1 MNRLFRASSPSS
13 SPKRIGALAALLA
26 LLALPSIA
34 DAQLWEDVT
43 ESTIGET
50 GEWSNKVEVADL
62 NGDGRVDILFA
73 NGGNYNEAGVPE
85 RNRVF
90 LNQGNTFTEAT
101 VDIMGT
107 TADLARVVKARDV
120 NGDGNTDILVGTTYQ
135 SQSRLYLGD
144 GTGNYQEVT
153 DTNLPQKL
161 ASIGDLE
168 VGDVDGDGD
177 LDIVLADWGPGDPF
191 VSTGGRILVWQND
204 GTGNFSDVTEE
215 SMPGTMVQ
223 WSWDMELLD
232 TDNDYD
238 LDVVVSCKVCT
249 GSHLFTNDGTG
260 VFEDNRSRMPQF
272 TNNYEFEPID
282 INGDGF
288 LDLVTINDGDELSGQ
303 FDRREHIF
311 LADGQGGFVDGT
323 SEVWPNAANIGAD
336 DNAVVVLDVDSDGD
350 PDFLIGALGG
360 AADRLLINNGGRLE
374 LDENVFGGSSTQ
386 GTLGLALADFN
397 GDGRL
402 DVVQSQGEL
411 AEDERVYF
419 GTGIAVDS
427 AAPIVQM
434 VSAKG
439 SADGMLIRARVHDNK
454 TPVMDFDFKEVV
466 AELEF
471 ESGTERLPLTW
482 VGGSLWRLDG
492 DPQGVLGVRVCA
504 TDAVG
509 NSECSA
515 SVDLVDDGTCDRCDG
530 GGGEKPG
537 ATSDGG
543 CSTSGGS
550 AGWLAMAFFALVAW
564 RRRRT
569 S

>member
-1 MNRLFRASSPSS
+1 MNRLFRASSLSLSS
-13 SPKRIGALAALLA
+13 SSSSSSKRIGALAALLA

-90 LNQGNTFTEAT
+90 LNQGDTFTEAT

-144 GTGNYQEVT
+144 GSGNYQEVT

-288 LDLVTINDGDELSGQ
+288 LDLVTINDGDQLSSQ

-323 SEVWPNAANIGAD
+323 SDVWPNAANIGAD

-350 PDFLIGALGG
+350 PDFLIGSLGS
-360 AADRLLINNGGRLE
+360 AADRLLINNGVIY
-374 LDENVFGGSSTQ
+374 NGGSSTQ

-411 AEDERVYF
+411 ADDERVYF

-482 VGGSLWRLDG
+482 VGGSLWRFDG

-515 SVDLVDDGTCDRCDG
+515 TVDIVNDGTCDRCDG
-530 GGGEKPG
+530 DGEKP
-537 ATSDGG
+537 TVTDDGG

-550 AGWLAMAFFALVAW
+550 AGWLAMALFALVAW
-564 RRRRT
+564 RRRRA

>member
-1 MNRLFRASSPSS
+1 MNRLFSRSASLS
-13 SPKRIGALAALLA
+13 ALLA
-26 LLALPSIA
+26 LLALPSVA
-34 DAQLWEDVT
+34 NAQLWQDVT
-43 ESTIGET
+43 SSTIGAT
-50 GEWSNKVEVADL
+50 AEWSNKVEVADL

-73 NGGNYNEAGVPE
+73 NGGNYNQAGVPE
-85 RNRVF
+85 QNRVF
-90 LNQGNTFTEAT
+90 LNQGDTFTEAT
-101 VDIMGT
+101 VDIMGAT
-107 TADLARVVKARDV
+107 PDLARVVKARDV

-144 GTGNYQEVT
+144 GTGKYEEVT

-168 VGDVDGDGD
+168 VGDIDGDGD

-191 VSTGGRILVWQND
+191 VSTGGRILVWRND
-204 GTGNFSDVTEE
+204 GTGKFSDATQE

-238 LDVVVSCKVCT
+238 LDIVVSCKVCT
-249 GSHLFTNDGTG
+249 GSHLFTNDGAG
-260 VFEDNRSRMPQF
+260 VFEDNRSGMPQF

-288 LDLVTINDGDELSGQ
+288 LDLVTINDGDELSNQ

-311 LADGQGGFVDGT
+311 LADGQGGYVDGT
-323 SEVWPNAANIGAD
+323 SEVWPDIANIGAD

-350 PDFLIGALGG
+350 PDFLIGALGS

-419 GTGIAVDS
+419 GSGIAVDS
-427 AAPIVQM
+427 APPIVQM

-439 SADGMLIRARVHDNK
+439 AADGMVVRARVHDNK

-466 AELEF
+466 AEVEF
-471 ESGTERLPLTW
+471 ESDTDRLPLTW

-492 DPQGVLGVRVCA
+492 DPQGVVSVRVCA

-509 NSECSA
+509 NSECSEP
-515 SVDLVDDGTCDRCDG
+515 VEVVDDGTCDRCDG
-530 GGGEKPG
+530 GTDEKPDG
-537 ATSDGG
+537 PGDSGG
-543 CSTSGGS
+543 CSTSGGN
-550 AGWLAMAFFALVAW
+550 AGWLAVALFALMAW
-564 RRRRT
+564 RRRRL